1 MGISEHSIARRP
13 WRGLLLCGLGLLCS
27 ACINRTSK
35 ASYPEV
41 WSRVTAE
48 PKTECPA
55 LAGRYTNDGEIAP
68 GSSFSCMGRRS
79 KYGPYRG
86 EWCAETALSQNIGDL
101 ASGDWV
107 ELRQP
112 DRDTLV
118 VISSDPTVAVR
129 EMRHNRGD
137 FRCSVEGG
145 SSREPCSEPQTMS
158 SHGNNSDETSVALGA
173 VNATSTAYAA
183 ALASGGVRTLKRR
196 FSLAAD
202 GSLVMTVSQ
211 SEEGVLLL
219 IPYHEHY
226 ETFVR
231 WAPVAPP
238 SGGAGPN
245 ASIGTAEAAATDLP
259 SAHVGIFDATNGNL
273 WSKVKV
279 TNLDGLPVNT
289 YAGYKGEPIAMGPGR
304 HWIQVGALSP
314 HWIPP
319 RDVDTRYAFEMEA
332 VAGHR
337 YRIPTKPS
345 ACLAPGNIDAALASP
360 LVYHTRLSI
369 IDEVPGSRRQRFDVG
384 ALACV
389 REVRMSPMSVCR
401 SRRTPQHRRTA
412 WTAYDSRAG
421 VGASTARTREQP
433 RS

>member
-1 MGISEHSIARRP
+1 
-13 WRGLLLCGLGLLCS
+13 
-27 ACINRTSK
+27 
-35 ASYPEV
+35 
-41 WSRVTAE
+41 
-48 PKTECPA
+48 
-55 LAGRYTNDGEIAP
+55 
-68 GSSFSCMGRRS
+68 
-79 KYGPYRG
+79 
-86 EWCAETALSQNIGDL
+86 
-101 ASGDWV
+101 
-107 ELRQP
+107 
-112 DRDTLV
+112 
-118 VISSDPTVAVR
+118 VR

-137 FRCSVEGG
+137 FRCSVEGLE
-145 SSREPCSEPQTMS
+145 RELHTSAT

-279 TNLDGLPVNT
+279 TNLDGSPVNT
-289 YAGYKGEPIAMGPGR
+289 YAGYKGEPIAMEPGR

-360 LVYHTRLSI
+360 RVYHTRLSI
-369 IDEVPGSRRQRFDVG
+369 IDEVPGSRRQRFDVE
-384 ALACV
+384 ALCVSARSYVCVPLEANTEAPADGLDCV
-389 REVRMSPMSVCR
+389 RLEGW
-401 SRRTPQHRRTA
+401 SRGL
-412 WTAYDSRAG
+412 YGKDAG
-421 VGASTARTREQP
+421 AAPELRP
-433 RS
+433 